1 MFSGGQD
8 YYNHNAKGGKTIW
21 TKHEAVG
28 VHGGHGHIDFC
39 VVLGKI
45 TFLTLHA
52 NKSQLAYL

>member
-8 YYNHNAKGGKTIW
+8 YYNHNAKEGEATW

-45 TFLTLHA
+45 TF
-52 NKSQLAYL
+52 